1 MLCIAAFLVLL
12 VLAAVSA
19 KYRRLL
25 GTAWRCVTRR
35 VTFRPC
41 DTSFREDVKNSML
54 APLAVRAPRLVKP
67 ASIAIEVTAWI
78 MVLSLVVSLYIVGKS
93 GLNLFVYGTCNPQDT
108 QACSLSAGA
117 CSIDAGADDF
127 GSALGKGDVI
137 GAFAAEFRSL
147 GKSFDALPSRLKDW
161 DAREYLPEAASY
173 AGGYREGLPVAVE
186 VIDPG
191 CRFCAE
197 LFRNIQSA
205 GFADGQNL
213 AYIPYPIGPDAA
225 PKFTNSPLI
234 TDYLTAIRLTEEGD
248 VPRAGG
254 TDWRILA
261 HIFTGE
267 RADGVAWQTWFNE
280 QASAQEAET
289 QLQDWLAESGY
300 DASRIQEVARLAAS
314 DEVHEIVA
322 AGKRVVEEE
331 IRTATVPTL
340 IADGALHPGV
350 VSVDQLR
357 GMR

>member
-41 DTSFREDVKNSML
+41 DTSFRDDVKSSML

-67 ASIAIEVTAWI
+67 ASIAIEVAAWV
-78 MVLSLVVSLYIVGKS
+78 MVLSLVVSLYIVGRS

-127 GSALGKGDVI
+127 GSAWAKGDVV

-147 GKSFDALPSRLKDW
+147 GKTFETLPSRLKNW
-161 DAREYLPEAASY
+161 DAGEYLPEAPSY
-173 AGGYREGLPVAVE
+173 AGGYREGRPVAVE

-205 GFADGQNL
+205 GFADAQNL

-234 TDYLTAIRLTEEGD
+234 TDYLTAIRLIEQGD
-248 VPRAGG
+248 VPASGG
-254 TDWRILA
+254 TDWRILE

-267 RADGVAWQTWFNE
+267 RSDGAAWQTWFNE
-280 QASAQEAET
+280 QATPDEAET
-289 QLQDWLAESGY
+289 QLQEWLAQAGY
-300 DASRIQEVARLAAS
+300 DASRIQAVAELAAS
-314 DEVHEIVA
+314 DEVHDIVA
-322 AGKRVVEEE
+322 EGKRVVEEE

-350 VSVDQLR
+350 VAVDTLE